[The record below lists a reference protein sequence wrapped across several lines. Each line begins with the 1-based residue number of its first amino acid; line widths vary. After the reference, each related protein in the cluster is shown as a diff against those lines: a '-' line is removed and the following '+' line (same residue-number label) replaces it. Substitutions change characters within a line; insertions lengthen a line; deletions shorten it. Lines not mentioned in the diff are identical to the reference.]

1 MKRENGIRPT
11 HPSPPITWTRR
22 GFLQTTLGGVLALS
36 AAACDNLG
44 LDEEEEPLFDGPQIN
59 EDDFIAFNAA
69 YYDIGIDAKTQ
80 FPHTAIINGAPSG
93 DTDPITIAYRLQYLI
108 DQGSFAAATI
118 ETILDHL
125 LTAQVSGR
133 PPRNYRNMI
142 PRLRFIERETGF
154 EAATFEYS
162 FTRNALLSSRV
173 AMAAQAFAGTPVEA
187 KALTFLDKQK
197 AGYNEALSRSPVG
210 FLPVFAHAGL
220 FQVDPQGLDLLF
232 GGFYEAVGFVLSYF
246 IGDTAFIADTTVGLN
261 SWLAMISAQNTFV
274 DEHFASTTGP
284 LSIPSPLA
292 RNGSAFQYFYPLLS
306 LQPDTLTPSMANAL
320 YNVLYSYL
328 DAATFDRLPGIYS
341 AGPIGNGG
349 FLFDNGLNRLS
360 ARQRFQGSQETVVTI
375 DALAAALRLFPDG
388 SDERLTLRGW
398 IGLYASLSGALSPHG
413 YFGGIDKEGQIVQS
427 MYARQNGAMILFNS
441 NAAAHLEAFL
451 TKHGKPGMQEL
462 FGQIVLRHQNSPI
475 ERIDA
480 PLPLPPR
487 ADRLFTRVG

>member
-1 MKRENGIRPT
+1 MKRENAIRPT
-11 HPSPPITWTRR
+11 HPSPQATWTRR
-22 GFLQTTLGGVLALS
+22 GFLQTTLGSVLALS
-36 AAACDNLG
+36 AAACDDLG
-44 LDEEEEPLFDGPQIN
+44 LEEDEPLFDGPQIN

-80 FPHTAIINGAPSG
+80 FPYTAFINGEPHSE
-93 DTDPITIAYRLQYLI
+93 TDPIAIAYRIQYLI
-108 DQGSFAAATI
+108 DQGGFAATTI

-125 LTAQVSGR
+125 LAAQVSGR
-133 PPRNYRNMI
+133 PPKNYRNMI
-142 PRLRFIERETGF
+142 PRLTLKDDEVGF

-162 FTRNALLSSRV
+162 FVRNALLSSRV
-173 AMAAQAFAGTPVEA
+173 AMAAQAFAGTAVED

-197 AGYNEALSRSPVG
+197 AGYNEALSRTPSG
-210 FLPVFAHAGL
+210 FLPTFAHAGL
-220 FQVDPQGLDLLF
+220 FAVDPDGLNLLF
-232 GGFYEAVGFVLSYF
+232 GGFYEAVAFVLSYF
-246 IGDTAFIADTTVGLN
+246 IGDTEFIADPQTGLD
-261 SWLAMISAQNTFV
+261 SWQAMIAAQNTFV

-306 LQPDTLTPSMANAL
+306 LQPDALTPSLAGAL

-341 AGPIGNGG
+341 AGPADNGG
-349 FLFDNGLNRLS
+349 FLFDNGLNRLA

-375 DALAAALRLFPDG
+375 DALAAAMRLFPVG
-388 SDERLTLRGW
+388 SDERLTLGGW

-413 YFGGIDKEGQIVQS
+413 YFGGIDKEGRIVQS

-441 NAAAHLEAFL
+441 NAADHLEAFL
-451 TKHGKPGMQEL
+451 TSRGRPGMREL
-462 FGQIVLRHQNSPI
+462 FSQIVLTHQGTPI
-475 ERIDA
+475 ARIDA
-480 PLPLPPR
+480 PLPLPPN